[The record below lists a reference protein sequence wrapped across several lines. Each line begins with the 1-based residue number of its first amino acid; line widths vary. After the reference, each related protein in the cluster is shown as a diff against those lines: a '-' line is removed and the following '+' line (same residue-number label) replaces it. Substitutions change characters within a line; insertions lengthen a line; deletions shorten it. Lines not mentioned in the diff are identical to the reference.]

1 MFMESIWEKAKVSI
15 KDRVPGHSYRM
26 WIEPLQMTSHHADCV
41 VLATPN
47 LFSKKRVQN
56 HYGALIESEIR
67 QALGKPCSVM
77 FEVAALIHMVEKK
90 ESVQPRQIPLPSI
103 DVQPHAG
110 RMLRRNFTFDHF
122 VVGGNNDFAY
132 SAALSLASQQE
143 SRQNTLLLISN
154 PGMGKSHLSQ
164 AVGHHILG
172 RFPTQRV
179 YYITAEDF
187 TNEMIYAFRNDVIDK
202 FKEKYRKQCDV
213 LLLEDIHF
221 LTGKERTQVELALTL
236 DCLLNL
242 NKKLIFT
249 SCNLPDDIPKMHDQ
263 LKSRLLCSLIS
274 NIEPPNFRT
283 RVRILQK
290 KSRENGFDLPEE
302 VTQYLAGELSEN
314 VRQLES
320 GLIGVAAKS
329 SLLSKPIDLRLAE
342 SVVKNITRRNKL
354 ITLDVIK
361 KVICKHFNIAMDD
374 LISNSRKQALVKP
387 WQIGMFL
394 ARKYTDQPLQA
405 IGKSFNRYHATA
417 LHSISTIERE
427 MKSNHTIQEQVNYL
441 CKKLDSGNPI
451 R

>member
-1 MFMESIWEKAKVSI
+1 MESIWEKAKVSI
-15 KDRVPGHSYRM
+15 KDRVPVHSYRM
-26 WIEPLQMTSHHADCV
+26 WIEPLRIISFQADRM
-41 VLATPN
+41 VLSTPN
-47 LFSKKRVQN
+47 FFSKKRVQN
-56 HYGALIESEIR
+56 HYGALIKSEVC
-67 QALGKPCSVM
+67 QALGKPCNVM
-77 FEVAALIHMVEKK
+77 FEVAPSINMMEKA
-90 ESVQPRQIPLPSI
+90 EFDPPRQMPLPRVNI
-103 DVQPHAG
+103 QPHAG

-132 SAALSLASQQE
+132 SAALSLASQKE
-143 SRQNTLLLISN
+143 SQQNTLLLISN

-164 AVGHHILG
+164 AVGHHILSQ
-172 RFPTQRV
+172 FPSERV

-187 TNEMIYAFRNDVIDK
+187 TNEMIYSFRNDSIDK

-221 LTGKERTQVELALTL
+221 LTGKDRTQIELALTL
-236 DCLLNL
+236 DCLLNS

-283 RVRILQK
+283 RIRILQK
-290 KSRENGFDLPEE
+290 KSTENGFELPED

-329 SLLSKPIDLRLAE
+329 SLLNKPIDLKLAE
-342 SVVKNITRRNKL
+342 SVVKNIARRNKL
-354 ITLDVIK
+354 ITIDVIK
-361 KVICKHFNIAMDD
+361 KLICKHYNISIDE
-374 LISNSRKQALVKP
+374 LVSNSRKQSIVKP
-387 WQIGMFL
+387 RQIAMYL

-417 LHSISTIERE
+417 LHSIGTIERE
-427 MKSNHTIQEQVNYL
+427 IKSNHTIREQIKYL
-441 CKKLDSGNPI
+441 SKKLDSGNFD

>member
-1 MFMESIWEKAKVSI
+1 MESIWGKAKTSI

-26 WIEPLQMTSHHADCV
+26 WIEPLQIQSYQADQV
-41 VLATPN
+41 VLSTPN
-47 LFSKKRVQN
+47 FFSKKRVQN
-56 HYGALIESEIR
+56 HYGPLIESEIR
-67 QALGKPCSVM
+67 QAFGKLCSVM
-77 FEVAALIHMVEKK
+77 FEVAPQVSMVEKS
-90 ESVQPRQIPLPSI
+90 ESLQPRQRGLPNVNI
-103 DVQPHAG
+103 QPHAG

-132 SAALSLASQQE
+132 SASLSLASQQT
-143 SRQNTLLLISN
+143 SQQNTLLLISN

-164 AVGHHILG
+164 AVGHHILSQ
-172 RFPTQRV
+172 FPSERV

-187 TNEMIYAFRNDVIDK
+187 TNEMVYAFRNDSIDK

-221 LTGKERTQVELALTL
+221 LTGKERTQIELALTL
-236 DCLLNL
+236 DCLLNS

-249 SCNLPDDIPKMHDQ
+249 SCMLPGDIPKMQDQ

-283 RVRILQK
+283 RIRILQK
-290 KSRENGFDLPEE
+290 KSTENGFDLPED

-329 SLLSKPIDLRLAE
+329 SLLNRTIDLKLAE
-342 SVVKNITRRNKL
+342 SVVKNIARRNKL
-354 ITLDVIK
+354 ITIDVIK
-361 KVICKHFNIAMDD
+361 KLVCKHFNITPEALM
-374 LISNSRKQALVKP
+374 SNSRKQVVVKP
-387 WQIGMFL
+387 RQIAMYL

-417 LHSISTIERE
+417 IYAIGSIERE
-427 MKSNHTIQEQVNYL
+427 VKSSSTIREQVKYL
-441 CKKLDSGNPI
+441 SKKLESGNS
-451 R
+451 

>member
-1 MFMESIWEKAKVSI
+1 MESIWGKAKTSI

-26 WIEPLQMTSHHADCV
+26 WIEPLQIQSYQADQV
-41 VLATPN
+41 VLSTPN
-47 LFSKKRVQN
+47 FFSKKRVQN
-56 HYGALIESEIR
+56 HYGPLIESEVR
-67 QALGKPCSVM
+67 QAFGKPCSVT
-77 FEVAALIHMVEKK
+77 FEVAPQVNIVEKR
-90 ESVQPRQIPLPSI
+90 ESLQPRQMPLPSVNI
-103 DVQPHAG
+103 QPHAG

-132 SAALSLASQQE
+132 SAALSLASQQA
-143 SRQNTLLLISN
+143 SQQNTLLLISN

-164 AVGHHILG
+164 AVGHHILAQ
-172 RFPTQRV
+172 FPSERV

-187 TNEMIYAFRNDVIDK
+187 TNEMVYAFRNDSIDK

-221 LTGKERTQVELALTL
+221 LTGKERTQTELALTL
-236 DCLLNL
+236 DCLLNS

-249 SCNLPDDIPKMHDQ
+249 SSILPADIPKMQDQ

-283 RVRILQK
+283 RIRILQK
-290 KSRENGFDLPEE
+290 KSIENGFDLPEE
-302 VTQYLAGELSEN
+302 VTQYLAGELFEN

-329 SLLSKPIDLRLAE
+329 SLLNRAVDLKLAE
-342 SVVKNITRRNKL
+342 SVVKNIARRKKL
-354 ITLDVIK
+354 ITIDVIK
-361 KVICKHFNIAMDD
+361 KLVCKHYNLTPEA
-374 LISNSRKQALVKP
+374 LGSNSRKQIVVKP
-387 WQIGMFL
+387 RQIAMYL

-417 LHSISTIERE
+417 IYAIGTIEQGLKSNSTIR
-427 MKSNHTIQEQVNYL
+427 EQVKYL
-441 CKKLDSGNPI
+441 SKKLESGNS
-451 R
+451 

>member
-1 MFMESIWEKAKVSI
+1 MESIWEKAKVFI

-26 WIEPLQMTSHHADCV
+26 WIEPLQMKSFQTDRV
-41 VLATPN
+41 VLSTPN
-47 LFSKKRVQN
+47 FFSKKRVQN
-56 HYGALIESEIR
+56 HYGALIESEVR
-67 QALGKPCSVM
+67 QVLGKPCNVM
-77 FEVAALIHMVEKK
+77 FEVNPSINMVEKT
-90 ESVQPRQIPLPSI
+90 ESTPLRQMPLPSVNI
-103 DVQPHAG
+103 QPHAG

-122 VVGGNNDFAY
+122 VVGGNSDFAY
-132 SAALSLASQQE
+132 SASLSLASQQE
-143 SRQNTLLLISN
+143 SQQNTLLLISN
-154 PGMGKSHLSQ
+154 PGLGKSHLSQ
-164 AVGHHILG
+164 AVGHHILTQ
-172 RFPTQRV
+172 FPSERV

-187 TNEMIYAFRNDVIDK
+187 TNEMVYAFRNDSIDK

-221 LTGKERTQVELALTL
+221 LTGKERTQIELALTL
-236 DCLLNL
+236 DCLLNA

-249 SCNLPDDIPKMHDQ
+249 SCHLPDDIPKMHDQ

-283 RVRILQK
+283 RIRILQK
-290 KSRENGFDLPEE
+290 KSNENGFELPDD

-329 SLLSKPIDLRLAE
+329 SLLNTPVDLKLAE
-342 SVVKNITRRNKL
+342 SVVKNIARRNKL
-354 ITLDVIK
+354 VTIDVIK
-361 KVICKHFNIAMDD
+361 KLICKHYNIPMDV
-374 LISNSRKQALVKP
+374 LVSNSRKQSVVKP
-387 WQIGMFL
+387 RQIAMYL

-417 LHSISTIERE
+417 LHSIGTIERE
-427 MKSNHTIQEQVNYL
+427 VKSNHTIREQIKFL
-441 CKKLDSGNPI
+441 SKKLDSGNHS

>member
-1 MFMESIWEKAKVSI
+1 MESIWGKAKTSI
-15 KDRVPGHSYRM
+15 KDRVPEHSYRM
-26 WIEPLQMTSHHADCV
+26 WIEPLQIQSYEADQV
-41 VLATPN
+41 VLSTPN
-47 LFSKKRVQN
+47 FFSKKRVQN
-56 HYGALIESEIR
+56 HYGPLIESEVR
-67 QALGKPCSVM
+67 QAFGKPCSVT
-77 FEVAALIHMVEKK
+77 FEVASPVNIVEKR
-90 ESVQPRQIPLPSI
+90 ESLPPRQIPLPSVNI
-103 DVQPHAG
+103 QPHAG

-132 SAALSLASQQE
+132 SAALSLASQQT
-143 SRQNTLLLISN
+143 SQQNTLLLISN

-164 AVGHHILG
+164 AVGHHILAQ
-172 RFPTQRV
+172 FPSERV

-187 TNEMIYAFRNDVIDK
+187 TNEMVYAFRNDSIDK

-221 LTGKERTQVELALTL
+221 LTGKERTQTELALTL
-236 DCLLNL
+236 DCLLNS

-249 SCNLPDDIPKMHDQ
+249 SSILPADIPKMQDQ

-283 RVRILQK
+283 RIRILQK
-290 KSRENGFDLPEE
+290 KSIENGFDLPEE

-329 SLLSKPIDLRLAE
+329 SLLNRTVDLKLAE
-342 SVVKNITRRNKL
+342 SVVKNIARRKKL
-354 ITLDVIK
+354 ITIDVIK
-361 KVICKHFNIAMDD
+361 KLVCKHYNITPEMLA
-374 LISNSRKQALVKP
+374 SSSRKQAVVKP
-387 WQIGMFL
+387 RQIAMYL

-417 LHSISTIERE
+417 LHAIGTIERGV
-427 MKSNHTIQEQVNYL
+427 KSNSTIREQVKYFS
-441 CKKLDSGNPI
+441 KKLESGDS
-451 R
+451 

>member
-1 MFMESIWEKAKVSI
+1 MESIWGKAKTSI

-26 WIEPLQMTSHHADCV
+26 WIEPLQIQSYEADQV
-41 VLATPN
+41 VLSTPN
-47 LFSKKRVQN
+47 FFSKKRVQN
-56 HYGALIESEIR
+56 HYGPLIESEVR
-67 QALGKPCSVM
+67 QAFGKPCSVT
-77 FEVAALIHMVEKK
+77 FEVASPVNIVEKR
-90 ESVQPRQIPLPSI
+90 ESLPPRQIPLPSVNI
-103 DVQPHAG
+103 QPHAG

-132 SAALSLASQQE
+132 SAALSLASQQTPQ
-143 SRQNTLLLISN
+143 QNTLLLISN

-164 AVGHHILG
+164 AVGHHILAQ
-172 RFPTQRV
+172 FPSERV

-187 TNEMIYAFRNDVIDK
+187 TNEMVYAFRNDSIDK

-221 LTGKERTQVELALTL
+221 LTGKERTQTELALTL
-236 DCLLNL
+236 DCLLNS

-249 SCNLPDDIPKMHDQ
+249 SSILPADIPKMQDQ

-283 RVRILQK
+283 RIRILQK
-290 KSRENGFDLPEE
+290 KSIENGFDLPEE

-329 SLLSKPIDLRLAE
+329 SLLNRAVDLKLAE
-342 SVVKNITRRNKL
+342 SVVKNIARRKKL
-354 ITLDVIK
+354 ITIDVIK
-361 KVICKHFNIAMDD
+361 KLVCKHYNITPEMLA
-374 LISNSRKQALVKP
+374 SSSRKQAVVKP
-387 WQIGMFL
+387 RQIAMYL

-417 LHSISTIERE
+417 LHAIGTIERGV
-427 MKSNHTIQEQVNYL
+427 KSNSTIREQVKYFS
-441 CKKLDSGNPI
+441 KKLESGDS
-451 R
+451 